1 MEGKA
6 RISMQDFFKGNHMFD
21 PIIFFCFALCW
32 QASTFYDLFV
42 FLNCWFVKYAQYVI
56 RLSVDV
62 QRFSPLTP
70 LKSDY

>member
-21 PIIFFCFALCW
+21 PTIFFCFALCW

-70 LKSDY
+70 KSDY